1 MARRKKIIPKQLRC
15 RTLEVQYAEATIEER
30 SRPEK
35 EYEDTIFTYIEKC
48 YAKKL
53 SREGA

>member
-1 MARRKKIIPKQLRC
+1 MARRKKVIPKQLGC
-15 RTLEVQYAEATIEER
+15 RTLEVQYAEATTEER

-35 EYEDTIFTYIEKC
+35 EYEDTIYTYIEKC

-53 SREGA
+53 SREKA